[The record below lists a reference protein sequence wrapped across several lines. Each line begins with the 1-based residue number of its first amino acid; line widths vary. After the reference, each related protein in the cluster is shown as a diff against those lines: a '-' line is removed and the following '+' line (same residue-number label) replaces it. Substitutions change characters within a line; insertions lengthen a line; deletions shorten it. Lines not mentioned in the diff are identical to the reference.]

1 MLRLNHLDERHQ
13 PLHPDDAQYLGR
25 DAAARV
31 QALLDLCP
39 VAQRTPLRA
48 LPALAEH
55 LGLGALFVK
64 DESTRLGLGS
74 FKALGGAY
82 AVVTLVL
89 EEASRRLHRTV
100 PPAELLE
107 PAVRAIAADLTVACA
122 TDGNHGR
129 SVAAGARF
137 TGCRAVIFVHEG
149 VAAERADAIAACGA
163 EIRRVPGVYAD
174 AVAAAARE
182 AGARGWILVADTASP
197 GYERIP
203 QLVAQGYT
211 VMVREAL
218 DALPR
223 PPTHAFV
230 QAGVGGLASAV
241 AGYLSDALGDARPRI
256 VIVEPERSACL
267 LASHDAGKPV
277 AVAQDEA
284 TIMAMLE
291 CQEPSLTAWRV
302 LARLADAFMT
312 VSEEDAVSAVRALA
326 KPRGADPAIT
336 AGESG
341 AAGLAGLLAASA
353 SEEARRAL
361 ELGDDSVVLLF
372 NTEGA
377 TPGKPAL

>member
-1 MLRLNHLDERHQ
+1 
-13 PLHPDDAQYLGR
+13 
-25 DAAARV
+25 V
-31 QALLDLCP
+31 
-39 VAQRTPLRA
+39 
-48 LPALAEH
+48 
-55 LGLGALFVK
+55 
-64 DESTRLGLGS
+64 
-74 FKALGGAY
+74 
-82 AVVTLVL
+82 
-89 EEASRRLHRTV
+89 
-100 PPAELLE
+100 
-107 PAVRAIAADLTVACA
+107 
-122 TDGNHGR
+122 
-129 SVAAGARF
+129 
-137 TGCRAVIFVHEG
+137 
-149 VAAERADAIAACGA
+149 
-163 EIRRVPGVYAD
+163 
-174 AVAAAARE
+174 
-182 AGARGWILVADTASP
+182 
-197 GYERIP
+197 
-203 QLVAQGYT
+203 
-211 VMVREAL
+211 
-218 DALPR
+218 
-223 PPTHAFV
+223 FV

-241 AGYLSDALGDARPRI
+241 AGYLSDTLGDARPCI

-377 TPGKPAL
+377 TPGKPALQEARCALRDQNSTLSTAPIVRGRSTVAVPNSGLSVLAFWKPYSSNRLVAYTDTEYRSNATPARTSTSV

>member
-1 MLRLNHLDERHQ
+1 AS
-13 PLHPDDAQYLGR
+13 LHDPD
-25 DAAARV
+25 
-31 QALLDLCP
+31 
-39 VAQRTPLRA
+39 
-48 LPALAEH
+48 
-55 LGLGALFVK
+55 
-64 DESTRLGLGS
+64 GS
-74 FKALGGAY
+74 
-82 AVVTLVL
+82 AVS
-89 EEASRRLHRTV
+89 AG
-100 PPAELLE
+100 
-107 PAVRAIAADLTVACA
+107 LTVACA

-149 VAAERADAIAACGA
+149 VSAQRADAIAAFGA

-174 AVAAAARE
+174 AVATAARE
-182 AGARGWILVADTASP
+182 AEAHGWTVVSDTASP

-223 PPTHAFV
+223 SPTHVFV

-241 AGYLSDALGDARPRI
+241 AGYLSDTLGDARPCI

-312 VSEEDAVSAVRALA
+312 VSEEYAVRAMRALA
-326 KPRGADPAIT
+326 EPAADDPAIV

-341 AAGLAGLLAASA
+341 GAGLAGLLAATE
-353 SEEARRAL
+353 SEYMRAA
-361 ELGDDSVVLLF
+361 LGL
-372 NTEGA
+372 TA
-377 TPGKPAL
+377 